1 MSNNDTEIANDFV
14 QRKPIKKRLLSIV
27 RESKGGGAWGG
38 YYKHEL
44 YPRTGAARFSYD
56 EHGVLWSYEAMQLAR
71 WLPDGTLLVNGDEG
85 PSKTTKKQQREMRE
99 AIKRHKPAKVALVP
113 FSALWAARV
122 DPRDVEIVDVTPDRE
137 IEQLRVCQSAKCPEA
152 GTMHKHPHKVHFLG
166 ETLFRV
172 KRQRWSD
179 KANTYVDVYDYFV
192 SGLDRND
199 DPARRNFFLAQLPA
213 TRHAPK
219 TVDAALALL
228 RPKGVPEDALR
239 QGEWFLVPA
248 PDKKFKP
255 DQTIKDV
262 KSVAKSNSEDLKA
275 GVPIVSDDAKEQFER
290 IKNGGWSMHARHE
303 RHRATRMVCIGAVYV
318 SGMMRDAEHGA
329 LKLGD
334 GKTWHKVV
342 KNRAVGGWRA
352 GGDVD

>member
-14 QRKPIKKRLLSIV
+14 QRKPIRKGLLSIV
-27 RESKGGGAWGG
+27 KEGSGSWGG
-38 YYKHEL
+38 SYQHGL
-44 YPRTGAARFSYD
+44 YPSPGAARFSYD
-56 EHGVLWSYEAMQLAR
+56 EHGVLWSYEVMQLAR

-85 PSKTTKKQQREMRE
+85 PSNMTKEQRTMRD
-99 AIKRHKPAKVALVP
+99 AIKRHKLAKVALVP
-113 FSALWAARV
+113 FSALRAARV

-137 IEQLRVCQSAKCPEA
+137 IEQMVACQSTKCAQA
-152 GTMHKHPHKVHFLG
+152 GTAHKHPRKVHFLG

-172 KRQRWSD
+172 KRSEWSD
-179 KANTYVDVYDYFV
+179 KANKRVERLDYFV

-213 TRHAPK
+213 ARPAPK
-219 TVDAALALL
+219 TVDEALALL

-255 DQTIKDV
+255 DQIIKDM
-262 KSVAKSNSEDLKA
+262 KAVAKSNTEDLKA
-275 GVPIVSDDAKEQFER
+275 GVPIVSDDSKEQFER
-290 IKNGGWSMHARHE
+290 IKNGGWSMHARRE
-303 RHRATRMVCIGAVYV
+303 RHRATRMVCNGAVYV
-318 SGMMRDAEHGA
+318 SGMLRDAEHGA
-329 LKLGD
+329 LKLSD

-342 KNRAVGGWRA
+342 KNRAVGSWRA